1 MKPRLASVGAV
12 AAGFIVTA
20 LTSTAADAVMHAA
33 GIFPS
38 APRLMSD
45 PLFALAAAYR
55 ALFTVAG
62 GYVTARLA
70 PDRPMRHTW
79 ILAGIGL
86 FAGLAGVVAYYTMG
100 AAKLGPAWYAI
111 SIPFEAIPC
120 VWLGG
125 QLAIYARRL
134 PAGEARTER

>member
-1 MKPRLASVGAV
+1 MKPWLASASAV

-20 LTSTAADAVMHAA
+20 LASTAADAVMHAA
-33 GIFPS
+33 DIFPS
-38 APRLMSD
+38 ALRLMSD

-70 PDRPMRHTW
+70 P
-79 ILAGIGL
+79 
-86 FAGLAGVVAYYTMG
+86 
-100 AAKLGPAWYAI
+100 WYAI
-111 SIPFEAIPC
+111 SIPVEAIPC

-125 QLAIYARRL
+125 RLAASRRSSARASEMSQLAQEELCR
-134 PAGEARTER
+134 